1 MSVTIIQA
9 RADELLNGG
18 FIASGGHSEESGQRC
33 IQEWC
38 SYIAGE
44 PHGAMP
50 ACVSPVLRDYSIQ
63 INDRWPDGP
72 RQLLAPYGLRMLG
85 TAGDGQDDAR
95 REIAQQALVTDL
107 LPAWLRL
114 AGMDA
119 EADALASVPLSDLR
133 SHLHQLRT
141 AAWVRRNEALEPIR
155 QAVREKLAG
164 RHAAAAA
171 VAAAVTVADA
181 VAAAA
186 AAAVAVA
193 AAAAAADAAA
203 AAAAAAAAVA
213 VAGAA
218 ADAVAA
224 ADAAA
229 DAAAAAA
236 AAAGA
241 AAAADDPWGPS
252 YNAAYRAAKP
262 IFERAI
268 TEGTAPKLVMIREL
282 AEAQRTVA
290 LDVLEKMIDP
300 SAVAR

>member
-133 SHLHQLRT
+133 SHLYHLRT
-141 AAWVRRNEALEPIR
+141 AAWARRSEALEPIR

-164 RHAAAAA
+164 RHVAADAAADA
-171 VAAAVTVADA
+171 VADA

-186 AAAVAVA
+186 ADAAADAVAVAAADAVAVA
-193 AAAAAADAAA
+193 AAAADAVAV
-203 AAAAAAAAVA
+203 AAAAAVA
-213 VAGAA
+213 TAA
-218 ADAVAA
+218 ADAVAVA
-224 ADAAA
+224 VAVAVAAA
-229 DAAAAAA
+229 V
-236 AAAGA
+236 
-241 AAAADDPWGPS
+241 ADDPWGPS

>member
-133 SHLHQLRT
+133 SHLYHLRT

-164 RHAAAAA
+164 RHAAAVAAAVA
-171 VAAAVTVADA
+171 VAAADADAVADA

-186 AAAVAVA
+186 ADAGAVA
-193 AAAAAADAAA
+193 AAAAV
-203 AAAAAAAAVA
+203 AAAV
-213 VAGAA
+213 
-218 ADAVAA
+218 
-224 ADAAA
+224 
-229 DAAAAAA
+229 
-236 AAAGA
+236 
-241 AAAADDPWGPS
+241 ADDPWGPS

>member
-63 INDRWPDGP
+63 INDGWPDGP

-133 SHLHQLRT
+133 SHLYHLRT
-141 AAWVRRNEALEPIR
+141 AAWARRSEALEPIR

-164 RHAAAAA
+164 RHVAADADAAAAAA
-171 VAAAVTVADA
+171 VAAAVADA
-181 VAAAA
+181 V
-186 AAAVAVA
+186 
-193 AAAAAADAAA
+193 
-203 AAAAAAAAVA
+203 
-213 VAGAA
+213 
-218 ADAVAA
+218 
-224 ADAAA
+224 
-229 DAAAAAA
+229 
-236 AAAGA
+236 
-241 AAAADDPWGPS
+241 ADDPWGPS